1 MDTNNTS
8 MSSGS
13 NNNESTSLKKIYIM
27 FGIFALLLITWVVYT
42 QVTKSENNTK
52 GEVPAYCEF
61 DNQKYDI
68 GDVFN
73 IDCNTCVCTEKGIS
87 CTFKICDAK
96 CIDSDAQCK
105 GKEDGTHCILGVWCD
120 ENGKTCGGE
129 SCVDLGVGICV
140 KEKCTGE

>member
-8 MSSGS
+8 IPSGS
-13 NNNESTSLKKIYIM
+13 NNESASLKKIYIM

-52 GEVPAYCEF
+52 GEVPTYCEF

-68 GDVFN
+68 GEVFN
-73 IDCNTCVCTEKGIS
+73 VDCNTCVCTQTGIS
-87 CTFKICDAK
+87 CTFKICKQK

-105 GKEDGTHCILGVWCD
+105 GMDDGSLCILGVWCD
-120 ENGKTCGGE
+120 ENGKPCGGE
-129 SCVDLGVGICV
+129 SCTDLGLGICV
-140 KEKCTGE
+140 KEKCIGE